1 MTALHVDAKHLATL
15 QRHWKQHHTFPSLAK
30 LAEVMGLAGAGSV
43 FQAVG
48 RLVEE
53 GFLQRVDGRL
63 APTKRFFARR
73 VLGSVRA
80 GVPQEAQVSE
90 DVELMNADDVLVRHP
105 ERTSFAH
112 VRGDS
117 MNGAGLLDGDIVVVE
132 HNTPARPGDVV
143 VAVVDGATTVK
154 TLVLEDGEFVLA
166 PANAAFET
174 IRPGSS
180 LEVLGVVVGSFRTM
194 RR

>member
-1 MTALHVDAKHLATL
+1 MSSTHVDAKHLGSL
-15 QRHWKQHHTFPSLAK
+15 QVHWKRHRTFPSLAK
-30 LAEVMGLAGAGSV
+30 PADVLSLSGAGSV
-43 FQAVG
+43 FQAVS
-48 RLVEE
+48 RLVEAGYLERIE
-53 GFLQRVDGRL
+53 GRI
-63 APTKRFFARR
+63 APTKKFFSRR
-73 VLGSVRA
+73 VLGTVRA
-80 GVPQEAQVSE
+80 GHPQEVSPSE
-90 DVELMNADDVLVRHP
+90 DVELMNADDVLIWHP

-143 VAVVDGATTVK
+143 VAVVDGATTLK

-166 PANAAFET
+166 PVNAAFAT

>member
-1 MTALHVDAKHLATL
+1 MNEQVDVKHLGSL
-15 QRHWKQHHTFPSLAK
+15 QAHWKRHHTFPSLAK
-30 LAEVMGLAGAGSV
+30 LADVMGLAGAGSV
-43 FQAVG
+43 FQAVS
-48 RLVEE
+48 RLVDSGHLERVE
-53 GFLQRVDGRL
+53 GRI
-63 APTKRFFARR
+63 APTRKFFARR

-80 GVPQEAQVSE
+80 GHPQEVSE
-90 DVELMNADDVLVRHP
+90 SDDFELMNADDFLVQHP
-105 ERTSFAH
+105 QRTSFAH

-117 MNGAGLLDGDIVVVE
+117 MIGIGLLDGDIVVVE
-132 HNTPARPGDVV
+132 HHTPARPGDVV

-154 TLVLEDGEFVLA
+154 TLALENGQFVLE

-180 LEVLGVVVGSFRTM
+180 LEVLGVVVGSFRSM

>member
-1 MTALHVDAKHLATL
+1 MSTHIDAKHLGSL
-15 QRHWKQHHTFPSLAK
+15 QAHWQRNRTFPSLAK
-30 LAEVMGLAGAGSV
+30 LAEVMGLSGAGAV
-43 FQAVG
+43 FQAVS
-48 RLVEE
+48 RLVNAGYLERVE
-53 GFLQRVDGRL
+53 GRI
-63 APTKRFFARR
+63 APTRKFFARR
-73 VLGSVRA
+73 VLGTVRA
-80 GVPQEAQVSE
+80 GHPQEVSAS
-90 DVELMNADDVLVRHP
+90 DDFELMNADDFLVRHP
-105 ERTSFAH
+105 QRTSFAH

-117 MNGAGLLDGDIVVVE
+117 MTGIGLLDGDIVVVE

-154 TLVLEDGEFVLA
+154 TLALENGQVVLE

-180 LEVLGVVVGSFRTM
+180 LDVLGVVVGSFRSM